1 MREGSVYCTMLVP
14 ALCSV
19 YTYFLLSAFFL
30 LTERMPCSSHGP
42 VIYPFLF
49 PSLFGFY
56 ASRAATSR
64 GRSAAHTR
72 KFGSHISSSLLSTT
86 SFPVRPFVC
95 LVVERACRPVC
106 VYCHS
111 PVLSMPTPFC
121 RLLRSA
127 AGPASCGG
135 SAPLRRLHLA
145 TTSSSL
151 LLASSSSSLTF
162 SPSSVSLS
170 LSLSSSSCTPLSSFV
185 FLPCRSYTTRKKK
198 KNMPPKK
205 APVQEKV
212 LLGRPGNNLK
222 SGIVCELCPH
232 RLVFFL
238 KTLPTSP
245 FLPSFSFLFFF
256 FFFSSFLLSYKYCFS
271 NFFLFVFFF
280 SFSSLGINH
289 AVIIGWFGQC
299 WQVDTLPGYYQ
310 VVAG

>member
-56 ASRAATSR
+56 ASRAAASR

-245 FLPSFSFLFFF
+245 FLLSFSFLFFF
-256 FFFSSFLLSYKYCFS
+256 FFLLSFSHINIAFPISFFLFSSFL
-271 NFFLFVFFF
+271 
-280 SFSSLGINH
+280 SLHWVLIM
-289 AVIIGWFGQC
+289 
-299 WQVDTLPGYYQ
+299 P
-310 VVAG
+310 